1 MFIIGLIVFGSVL
14 IFCGLKDPREISTKI
29 YYMFT
34 YSGLLFSLIGIF
46 NYLLNPATRIS
57 SLLGDRVFDAE
68 FVVSTI
74 SFFLIATILIKSHNG
89 KIRNLL
95 FLTNLFPLI
104 YIIILRTRAGW
115 LASGIIIIMIVLFS
129 LIYFKY
135 INIKFLLLRIGT
147 LIIVSICLAILIP
160 VDKKYERADLS
171 KTLGSI
177 FETNYYSN
185 KVRVEYWKVSLKMFS
200 ENPITGI
207 GSGKWAGTYPIYSGN
222 FYTDENVDMNSA
234 INPHNDYIE
243 VLTEYGIFGFII
255 FAGFIFT
262 GLYFLF
268 KKSKRDINYLPFSLS
283 ALSVCIM
290 MFFSFTKDNFCVMIV
305 FGVCMGIGYSSYF
318 ELVIKKF
325 EFLNRNKFSLKK
337 GFLIIGILIFTIG
350 IWFKI
355 MTEINEKEYL
365 EAMNLKAQSKYEEM
379 LTKLD
384 GVSDFY
390 YPVDMSKMPVD
401 YYRGVG
407 YFELKQYEK
416 AFEKFQSAR
425 ERMKYYPTI
434 MNNEASAL
442 YMTGNYGEAEKRYN
456 EIRDIFPNYI
466 EPRINLLAFYT
477 NQKRYNEA
485 MELISEIESKTYDL
499 RYVKN
504 YSVFLEIKDYFKR
517 NKIQ

>member
-1 MFIIGLIVFGSVL
+1 MIIIGLIVFGSVL
-14 IFCGLKDPREISTKI
+14 IFCGLKDPREFSNKVC
-29 YYMFT
+29 YMFT
-34 YSGLLFSLIGIF
+34 YTGFLFSLIGIF
-46 NYLLNPATRIS
+46 NYLLNPATRSS
-57 SLLGDRVFDAE
+57 SLFGDRVFDAE

-74 SFFLIATILIKSHNG
+74 SFLLITTMLLKSHNG

-95 FLTNLFPLI
+95 FLANLFPLI

-115 LASGIIIIMIVLFS
+115 LATGIIFITIVLFS
-129 LIYFKY
+129 LLYFIH
-135 INIKFLLLRIGT
+135 INGKFLLLRIGA
-147 LIIVSICLAILIP
+147 LIIISICLAILIP
-160 VDKKYERADLS
+160 VDRKYERADLS

-177 FETNYYSN
+177 FENDYYSN
-185 KVRVEYWKVSLKMFS
+185 KVRIDYWNNSLKIFS
-200 ENPITGI
+200 EYPISGI
-207 GSGKWAGTYPIYSGN
+207 GRGKWAGIYPYYSGKS
-222 FYTDENVDMNSA
+222 YTDENVDMNSA

-255 FAGFIFT
+255 FTGFIFT

-268 KKSKRDINYLPFSLS
+268 KKSKREINYLPFFLS
-283 ALSVCIM
+283 ALGVCIM
-290 MFFSFTKDNFCVMIV
+290 MFFSFTKDNFWVMIV
-305 FGVCMGIGYSSYF
+305 FGVCMGIGYSTNYK
-318 ELVIKKF
+318 LVIKRY
-325 EFLNRNKFSLKK
+325 EFLNRNKLSLKK
-337 GFLIIGILIFTIG
+337 ALLIIGILMFTTG

-355 MTEINEKEYL
+355 MAELNEKEYL
-365 EAMNLKAQSKYEEM
+365 EAMKLKSQNKYEEM

-390 YPVDMSKMPVD
+390 YPVDMSKIPVD

-407 YFELKQYEK
+407 YFELKQYDK
-416 AFEKFQSAR
+416 ALEKFKSAR

-434 MNNEASAL
+434 MNNEAAAL
-442 YMTGNYGEAEKRYN
+442 YMTGNYEEAKKRYN

-485 MELISEIESKTYDL
+485 RELISEIESKTYDS

-504 YSVFLEIKDYFKR
+504 YSVFLEIKDYFNR
-517 NKIQ
+517 NNIQ